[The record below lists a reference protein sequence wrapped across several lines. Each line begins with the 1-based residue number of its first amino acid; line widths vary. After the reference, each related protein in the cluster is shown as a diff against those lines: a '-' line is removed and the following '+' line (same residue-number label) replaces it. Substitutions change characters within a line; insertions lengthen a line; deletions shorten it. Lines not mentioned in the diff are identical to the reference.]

1 MFKNRQQKFVLIWM
15 NIIIITVNGYVV
27 TDAAAHSDGE
37 GYGVIID
44 AGSSGSK
51 VMVYKWRNPWMQNIT
66 PHIKL
71 VYSNKARVIPMANC
85 HTCGKRLVSLKSL
98 ALANIMLNI

>member
-1 MFKNRQQKFVLIWM
+1 MLRNRQQTFVLVWM
-15 NIIIITVNGYVV
+15 NIVIITVNGYVV
-27 TDAAAHSDGE
+27 SEEDGPYPDGD

-51 VMVYKWRNPWMQNIT
+51 VMVYKWKNPWMQNTT

-71 VYSNKARVIPMANC
+71 LYSNKVRIVSMAKGC
-85 HTCGKRLVSLKSL
+85 LVY
-98 ALANIMLNI
+98 

>member
-1 MFKNRQQKFVLIWM
+1 MLRNRQQTFVLVWM
-15 NIIIITVNGYVV
+15 NIVIITVNGYVV
-27 TDAAAHSDGE
+27 SEEDGSYPDGD

-51 VMVYKWRNPWMQNIT
+51 VMVYKWKNPWMHNTT

-71 VYSNKARVIPMANC
+71 LYSNKVRTVSMA
-85 HTCGKRLVSLKSL
+85 KRFLVY
-98 ALANIMLNI
+98 

>member
-1 MFKNRQQKFVLIWM
+1 MSLNMFKNRQQKFVLTWM

-27 TDAAAHSDGE
+27 TDAAAHSDGK

-71 VYSNKARVIPMANC
+71 IYSNKVRVISMAKLSYIC
-85 HTCGKRLVSLKSL
+85 EKIGISKKFS
-98 ALANIMLNI
+98 IG

>member
-1 MFKNRQQKFVLIWM
+1 MLGNRQQTFVLVWM
-15 NIIIITVNGYVV
+15 NIVIITVNGYVV
-27 TDAAAHSDGE
+27 SEEDGSYPDGD

-51 VMVYKWRNPWMQNIT
+51 VMVYKWKNPWMQNTT

-71 VYSNKARVIPMANC
+71 LYSNKVRIVSMEK
-85 HTCGKRLVSLKSL
+85 GFLVY
-98 ALANIMLNI
+98 